1 MAASSTPPA
10 PPPLPEGLLD
20 QYKLMAEM
28 SDRLSA
34 RRGLANSFF
43 LTVESALVATV
54 TLADKRTWPIAVA
67 GIIVAVAWFRLL
79 RSYKTLNGAKFDV
92 IHAMEAR
99 LPVQPF
105 KDEWDILDRPGQKL
119 WQRYTALSTIEQT
132 VPLVFIGLHGI
143 LLAT

>member
-1 MAASSTPPA
+1 MATPPA
-10 PPPLPEGLLD
+10 PPPLPDGLVE

-43 LTVESALVATV
+43 LSIESALIATV

-67 GIIVAVAWFRLL
+67 GIVVALAWFRLL
-79 RSYKTLNGAKFDV
+79 RSYKMLNSAKFKV
-92 IHAMEAR
+92 IHAIEAR
-99 LPVQPF
+99 LPAQPF
-105 KDEWDILDRPGQKL
+105 KDEWDILDQPTQPVWK
-119 WQRYTALSTIEQT
+119 RYTALSTIEQI
-132 VPLVFIGLHGI
+132 VPLVFVGLLGV

>member
-1 MAASSTPPA
+1 MATPSTPPA
-10 PPPLPEGLLD
+10 PLPEGLVE
-20 QYKLMAEM
+20 QYKLTAEM

-67 GIIVAVAWFRLL
+67 GIIVGLAWFRLL
-79 RSYKTLNGAKFDV
+79 RSYKTLNAAKFEV
-92 IHAMEAR
+92 IHAIEAR

-105 KDEWDILDRPGQKL
+105 KDEWDILDQPNQRFWK
-119 WQRYTALSTIEQT
+119 RYTALSTIEQV
-132 VPLVFIGLHGI
+132 VPLVFVGLHAV

>member
-1 MAASSTPPA
+1 MVTPPA
-10 PPPLPEGLLD
+10 PPSLPEGLLE

-43 LTVESALVATV
+43 LSVESALVATV

-67 GIIVAVAWFRLL
+67 GIIVALAWFRLL
-79 RSYKTLNGAKFDV
+79 RTYKTLNGAKFDV
-92 IHAMEAR
+92 IHAIEAR
-99 LPVQPF
+99 LPAQPF
-105 KDEWDILDRPGQKL
+105 KDEWDILDQPDQPF
-119 WQRYTALSTIEQT
+119 WERYTALSTIEQI
-132 VPLVFIGLHGI
+132 VPLVFVGLHGI

>member
-1 MAASSTPPA
+1 MATPAA
-10 PPPLPEGLLD
+10 PPPLPEGLVE

-43 LTVESALVATV
+43 LSVESALVATV

-67 GIIVAVAWFRLL
+67 GIVVALAWFRLL
-79 RSYKTLNGAKFDV
+79 RTYKTLNGAKFQV
-92 IHAMEAR
+92 IHAIEAR
-99 LPVQPF
+99 LPAQPF
-105 KDEWDILDRPGQKL
+105 KDEWDILDQPNQHL
-119 WQRYTALSTIEQT
+119 WTRYTALSTIEQV
-132 VPLVFIGLHGI
+132 VPLVFVGLHGV

>member
-1 MAASSTPPA
+1 MSAPPA
-10 PPPLPEGLLD
+10 LPEGLIE

-28 SDRLSA
+28 ADRISA

-67 GIIVAVAWFRLL
+67 GIVVAIAWFRLL
-79 RSYKTLNGAKFDV
+79 RSYRALNRAKFEV
-92 IHAMEAR
+92 LHAMEAR
-99 LPVQPF
+99 MPAQPF
-105 KDEWDILDRPGQKL
+105 KDEWAILDQPGQSVL
-119 WQRYTALSTIEQT
+119 TRYTTLSTIEQV
-132 VPLVFIGLHGI
+132 VPLVFVGLHGL